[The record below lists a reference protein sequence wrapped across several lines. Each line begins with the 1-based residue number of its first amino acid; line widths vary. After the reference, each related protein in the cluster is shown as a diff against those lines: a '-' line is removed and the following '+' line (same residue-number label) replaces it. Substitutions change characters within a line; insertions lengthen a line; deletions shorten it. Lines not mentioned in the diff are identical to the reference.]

1 MSGLQTSE
9 STRSQGVWGKL
20 FPRNKKDTIGG
31 IVAFHVLSGIVAV
44 HVKVRDID
52 IHYH

>member
-20 FPRNKKDTIGG
+20 FPRNKKDTITIKQQG
-31 IVAFHVLSGIVAV
+31 ILAV
-44 HVKVRDID
+44 HYQEV
-52 IHYH
+52 